1 MIQSINPNRL
11 LSRDGAIQYKGEAA
25 MQSLLF
31 CKNHYVVESIVL
43 LTYWL
48 FFVAFVYVNS

>member
-1 MIQSINPNRL
+1 MLQSINPNRL

-31 CKNHYVVESIVL
+31 CKIHYVVKSIVL

-48 FFVAFVYVNS
+48 SFVAFAYVNS

>member
-1 MIQSINPNRL
+1 MIQSISPNRL

-31 CKNHYVVESIVL
+31 
-43 LTYWL
+43 
-48 FFVAFVYVNS
+48 FVKITMS

>member
-1 MIQSINPNRL
+1 MLQSINPNRL

-31 CKNHYVVESIVL
+31 CKIHYVVKSVVL

-48 FFVAFVYVNS
+48 SFVAFAYANS